1 MLILYNI
8 SYETYERRSQE
19 IGERIRTERKKLDLT
34 QDGLAEKIDIGSRQT
49 IAQWENGVALPPL
62 SKLLCMCD
70 LFGCEIGYLLCD
82 YDCKTRTATDIH
94 KEICLSEVAISKLS
108 PLSVV
113 HGMRL
118 YSQPTKDRQTALNA
132 ILGFND
138 SDILELI
145 HEYLY
150 RDEEAVEL
158 KDGRILSPET
168 IIESYML
175 EINAELKIL
184 RNQIKGGSDNGQH

>member
-8 SYETYERRSQE
+8 SYGTYERRSQE

-94 KEICLSEVAISKLS
+94 KEIGLSEVAISKLS
-108 PLSVV
+108 PLSAV

>member
-8 SYETYERRSQE
+8 SYETYERRSQG

-82 YDCKTRTATDIH
+82 YDCKTRTATDIQ
-94 KEICLSEVAISKLS
+94 KETGLSEAAIK
-108 PLSVV
+108 
-113 HGMRL
+113 
-118 YSQPTKDRQTALNA
+118 
-132 ILGFND
+132 
-138 SDILELI
+138 ELI
-145 HEYLY
+145 TAHTFRQYFALL
-150 RDEEAVEL
+150 AVNALLEDSNMQTLDTLGRYFDIDDKFTVESMSGQPIKEKTLIGIEIQPLVDSVRQRVQKL
-158 KDGRILSPET
+158 KNERG
-168 IIESYML
+168 
-175 EINAELKIL
+175 AE
-184 RNQIKGGSDNGQH
+184 NGQY

>member
-1 MLILYNI
+1 MYNI